1 MNSVNFVIDL
11 VFNKIK
17 TFDDFVFRSRTTTPT
32 TPTSPQLY
40 SSNRTASSERS
51 SSKKSRSMPKE
62 GSMSDNQSTYD
73 NPTIIDST
81 EQKSVIDNEISELCA
96 KLPPID
102 KKALFAW
109 KTSYIHDPVKCTCK
123 LIESDNDDGVQTK
136 CDFDENNGGS
146 SSNNENVPKM
156 LSDCNKL
163 SSEMPI
169 ENRPHEL
176 NDDLFT
182 KSMQQTNFNSTV
194 ADSTSIS
201 ISSSLNRAEPGTMID
216 VPIKKPTI
224 KSIFDLDYE
233 DDDPIT
239 FKLNHNN
246 NINLNTKENKLS
258 NNRDSNI
265 SDKSCDELFLNEK
278 NKKEDDDDNNEA
290 STIGQSENTLKSN
303 FQTVES
309 GQSELEKGADDG
321 NSQDKINANSL
332 NNTALIDVAN
342 AKAVPPKSIQDGS
355 ITPIAP
361 IDLNQFAFQS
371 RFRVE
376 EDVDCKAKQLYITS
390 KQLITEYHVEKL
402 HTSYI
407 PNINGNWDDAK
418 AEDDS
423 SVNMKMNGCE
433 NDEKLSQMI
442 CDEEDLSSIRTNIE
456 TSTATTSPIED
467 IKKELNVEA
476 DEVFEIESR
485 YTEASIGLY
494 DRVVPLCNHINI
506 DRLPKNLS
514 CANLGF
520 DLDDEVEPHV
530 FIASIQV
537 KKEAEI
543 EPTTTSLSS
552 MPSFSPSQHEKN
564 STKSIANNTELIT
577 DDPFETGINLKF
589 PIYDCDNDIDCE
601 R

>member
-1 MNSVNFVIDL
+1 MNLVHFVIDL

-17 TFDDFVFRSRTTTPT
+17 KNDDFVFRSRTMTPT

-73 NPTIIDST
+73 NPTIIDNT

-102 KKALFAW
+102 KKALFVW

-123 LIESDNDDGVQTK
+123 LIESDNNDGVQTK
-136 CDFDENNGGS
+136 CDFDENIGGS

-169 ENRPHEL
+169 ENHPHEL

-194 ADSTSIS
+194 AS
-201 ISSSLNRAEPGTMID
+201 ISSSLNRAEPDTMID

-278 NKKEDDDDNNEA
+278 NKKEHDDDDDNNEA
-290 STIGQSENTLKSN
+290 STIGQSENMSKSN
-303 FQTVES
+303 FQTIES
-309 GQSELEKGADDG
+309 GQSELEKSAEDE
-321 NSQDKINANSL
+321 NFQDKMNANNL
-332 NNTALIDVAN
+332 NNIALMDAAN
-342 AKAVPPKSIQDGS
+342 ANAIPPKSIQDGS
-355 ITPIAP
+355 IAPNAP
-361 IDLNQFAFQS
+361 IDLNQFVFQS

-423 SVNMKMNGCE
+423 SFNVNMNGCE
-433 NDEKLSQMI
+433 NDEKPSQMI
-442 CDEEDLSSIRTNIE
+442 CDEEDPSSIRTNIE
-456 TSTATTSPIED
+456 TSTAKTSPIED
-467 IKKELNVEA
+467 IEKELNVEA
-476 DEVFEIESR
+476 NEVFEIESR
-485 YTEASIGLY
+485 FTEASIGLY
-494 DRVVPLCNHINI
+494 DRVVPLCNHINM

-514 CANLGF
+514 CANLDF
-520 DLDDEVEPHV
+520 DLDDEVEPHI

-543 EPTTTSLSS
+543 EPTITTSLSS
-552 MPSFSPSQHEKN
+552 MTSSSPSQHEKN
-564 STKSIANNTELIT
+564 STKSIVNNTELIT
-577 DDPFETGINLKF
+577 DDLFENGIHLKF

>member
-1 MNSVNFVIDL
+1 MISVNLVIDL

-73 NPTIIDST
+73 NPTIIDNT

-123 LIESDNDDGVQTK
+123 LIESDNNDGFQTK

-156 LSDCNKL
+156 LSDCDKL

-194 ADSTSIS
+194 ATSTSIS
-201 ISSSLNRAEPGTMID
+201 ISSSLNRAEPDTMID

-278 NKKEDDDDNNEA
+278 NKKEDDDDDDNNKD
-290 STIGQSENTLKSN
+290 STIGQSKNTSKSN

-309 GQSELEKGADDG
+309 GQSELEKDADDG
-321 NSQDKINANSL
+321 IFQNKMNANNL
-332 NNTALIDVAN
+332 NNIASMHAPNAN
-342 AKAVPPKSIQDGS
+342 AIPPKSIRDGS
-355 ITPIAP
+355 ITLNAP

-376 EDVDCKAKQLYITS
+376 EDIDCKAKQLYITS

-407 PNINGNWDDAK
+407 PNINGNWDDSK

-423 SVNMKMNGCE
+423 SVNMNINGCE
-433 NDEKLSQMI
+433 NDEKPSQMI
-442 CDEEDLSSIRTNIE
+442 CDEEDPSSIRTNIE
-456 TSTATTSPIED
+456 TSTATTSSIDD
-467 IKKELNVEA
+467 IKKSLNLEP

-485 YTEASIGLY
+485 LTEASIGLY
-494 DRVVPLCNHINI
+494 DRVVPLCNHINM

-514 CANLGF
+514 CANLDF
-520 DLDDEVEPHV
+520 DLDDEVEPHI

-552 MPSFSPSQHEKN
+552 PSQLEKN
-564 STKSIANNTELIT
+564 STKSVANNTALIT
-577 DDPFETGINLKF
+577 DDPLETGIHLKF
-589 PIYDCDNDIDCE
+589 PIYDCDNDIDCK